1 MLTMFTFYWHQISN
15 AAAFEKTFHTRR
27 RVFTGRM
34 LFEFILLKGVR
45 FSVRSLKKKADAN
58 NAKPNNEFFIF
69 LGIKFHKYHL
79 ILFSP
84 LALVGRR

>member
-1 MLTMFTFYWHQISN
+1 
-15 AAAFEKTFHTRR
+15 
-27 RVFTGRM
+27 M

-58 NAKPNNEFFIF
+58 NAKSNNEFFIF

-84 LALVGRR
+84 LALVGRRWTMFKTTYSRKKWKMELIVDFIL